1 MYLALIPQF
10 LDPTQGRTTAQGFTL
25 GAIQITVSMIV
36 NALIVVAAG
45 TIAGFLTT
53 HPAWTKWQR
62 RITGSLLGAVA
73 IMLATEV
80 PQAARP

>member
-10 LDPTQGRTTAQGFTL
+10 IDPTQGSTTAQGFTL

-45 TIAGFLTT
+45 TIAGVLTT
-53 HPAWTKWQR
+53 RPAWTKWQR